1 MNIRP
6 QVVSENRVYLEMM
19 VGAESQLPVVDLLKR
34 LGSSEIF
41 SSPTVYSS
49 MPPSQTERL
58 YRYRVSVN
66 YAQKL

>member
-1 MNIRP
+1 
-6 QVVSENRVYLEMM
+6 MM

>member
-6 QVVSENRVYLEMM
+6 QVVSENQVYLEMM
-19 VGAESQLPVVDLLKR
+19 VGSESQLPVVDLLKR
-34 LGSSEIF
+34 LGSSEAF